1 MVMFQADAPFMDKFI
16 TEYAENQVKEMP
28 EEKVAE
34 REAFM
39 DAMQNDIKMTYEG
52 AETAKREYER
62 VEKMLDENKKRLLNE
77 QTKKIQDDDDED
89 FMDEP
94 DYHHKEL

>member
-1 MVMFQADAPFMDKFI
+1 MFQADAPFMDKFI

-39 DAMQNDIKMTYEG
+39 DAMQNDIKMTYEA
-52 AETAKREYER
+52 AEAAKREYER
-62 VEKMLDENKKRLLNE
+62 VEKMLADNKKRLINE
-77 QTKKIQDDDDED
+77 QSKKVEEDDDED

-94 DYHHKEL
+94 DYQHKEL